1 MASSRDTVTNAPAVR
16 GGGAL
21 SVPPTQGDRK
31 AARVSLPPGRLIARL
46 RHRGLENP
54 LLPLPAVLIVAVGFF
69 VPLVI
74 LAVYS
79 FWPTVNGKI
88 VHDWTLGNYTRFF
101 TQETYWRTL
110 LRSFLFVGIAS
121 AITVVLTFPFAY
133 FVATKVRP
141 RRRLFWI
148 LVAIIPFW
156 TSYLI
161 RVFAWLNMFGDE
173 GLLNKAL
180 QAVGLT
186 SSPIGLFGF
195 DKPAIV
201 ITFVYLLFPLAFLTI
216 YIAIERMNPAML
228 EASAD
233 LGAKPWRSL
242 TTITLP
248 IARTGLVAG
257 FIFSFISMMGDYA
270 TPQLIGG
277 TNGVLYSNLI
287 INQFNNSMQWG
298 FGATLAMLLLVSI
311 FLLLVVLRTAAG
323 KVEAVGEYTMG
334 FTHRRAPF
342 LLAYSLLYLVFLY
355 TPPALLV
362 LLAFNDSPQSGLPFV
377 GFTTHWFSDVFH
389 NVVLVDS
396 LWTSVQVAVSAVI
409 VSVVLG
415 TLAAVQIS
423 RARGKLRG
431 FNLGMIAVP
440 LFLPPVVLGLAI
452 IIGLNA
458 LGIERGLWTIVAGH
472 VIITLPVVTLMVL
485 VRLEGL
491 DRNQELAAMDLGAR
505 PWRAFFSIS
514 VPQALPG
521 IVAGAMIAFAM
532 SMDEF
537 ILTFLVT
544 GSQQT
549 LPLYIF
555 GSLRIRVTP
564 DLNAISALMLGA
576 SFLLLTLGVLIAIG
590 RDRIRRREEVSRLP
604 AGVGL
609 PS

>member
-1 MASSRDTVTNAPAVR
+1 MGGGPLPLPDVPR
-16 GGGAL
+16 GGR
-21 SVPPTQGDRK
+21 S
-31 AARVSLPPGRLIARL
+31 AARATSAPGRLISSL

-54 LLPLPAVLIVAVGFF
+54 LLPLPAVLIVVVGFL

-79 FWPTVNGKI
+79 FWPTIDGKI
-88 VHDWTLGNYTRFF
+88 VHDWTLENYSRFF
-101 TQETYWRTL
+101 TEETYWRTL
-110 LRSFLFVGIAS
+110 LRSFLFVGLAS
-121 AITVVLTFPFAY
+121 AITVALTFPFAY

-173 GLLNKAL
+173 GLLNKA
-180 QAVGLT
+180 VSSIGL
-186 SSPIGLFGF
+186 SDSPIGLFGF

-201 ITFVYLLFPLAFLTI
+201 ITFVYLLFPLAFLTT

-257 FIFSFISMMGDYA
+257 FIFSFIAMMGDYA

-287 INQFNNSMQWG
+287 INQFNNSLQWG
-298 FGATLAMLLLVSI
+298 FGATLAVLLLVSI
-311 FLLLVVLRTAAG
+311 FLLLVALRVAAG
-323 KVEAVGEYTMG
+323 KVESVGEYTMG
-334 FTHRRAPF
+334 FSHRRSPF
-342 LLAYSLLYLVFLY
+342 LFGYSLLYLLFLY

-377 GFTTHWFSDVFH
+377 GFTTDWFSEVF
-389 NVVLVDS
+389 NNAVLIDS
-396 LWTSVQVAVSAVI
+396 FWTSMQVAVAAVV

-431 FNLGMIAVP
+431 FNLGTIAVP

-472 VIITLPVVTLMVL
+472 VVLTLPIVTLMVL

-491 DRNQELAAMDLGAR
+491 DSNQELAAMDLGAR

-521 IVAGAMIAFAM
+521 IIAGAMIAFAM

-576 SFLLLTLGVLIAIG
+576 SFVLLTLGVLIALG
-590 RDRIRRREEVSRLP
+590 RDRLRRRGQESRLG